1 MHAIFANVIE
11 IKGTKCE
18 ADLLPAEENKALA
31 DDLAVAYL
39 SSKKIRRIR
48 ECSDL
53 RAWWDKDEE
62 VNEPVECAG
71 LSA

>member
-1 MHAIFANVIE
+1 MHAILDNVVE

-18 ADLLPAEENKALA
+18 ADLLQTEENVAGA
-31 DDLAVAYL
+31 VTGELAVTYL

-53 RAWWDKDEE
+53 RAWWDKEEE
-62 VNEPVECAG
+62 VDEPVECA
-71 LSA
+71 

>member
-1 MHAIFANVIE
+1 MRAILANVVE

-18 ADLLPAEENKALA
+18 ADLALA
-31 DDLAVAYL
+31 DGTESAVSGDDQAVAFL

-53 RAWWDKDEE
+53 RAWWDKEE
-62 VNEPVECAG
+62 EQPVECA
-71 LSA
+71 